1 MESNIV
7 LGILFLL
14 TIIVILI
21 YIKNQNVNLE
31 YFQDPV
37 ANMPTMPNM
46 PNNIPLLPASDIHF
60 ILDNTAS
67 LIETPVFNYK
77 LTIKNSNSNTSNS
90 SVSSMNSTSNSSMG
104 SMNSM
109 NSMGSMNGNTYDTE
123 NTISNGSRQVYLS
136 VFHHKAFTDNYRGLC
151 QYVKISDTPLDETTA
166 IADVASNIK
175 AVSILTS
182 SSINPVRY
190 NLIWT
195 SDINQ
200 DGQIFSVWHP
210 VPPAG
215 AACLGD
221 VIVSGTDTPDLDYI
235 KCIPI
240 TMLKPANVSNGII
253 WSATNDMGRQCFCW
267 GAGNIN
273 QFRCSNI
280 YNQSIPE
287 LATVYNLPPEYLK
300 QNTLLSNAEQ
310 SSKGVKV

>member
-7 LGILFLL
+7 LGILLLL

-31 YFQDPV
+31 YFQGPV
-37 ANMPTMPNM
+37 DNIAIPL
-46 PNNIPLLPASDIHF
+46 NNIALLPASDIHF

-67 LIETPVFNYK
+67 LIETPVLNYK
-77 LTIKNSNSNTSNS
+77 LTINNSNTSNS
-90 SVSSMNSTSNSSMG
+90 SMSNSNSSM
-104 SMNSM
+104 ST
-109 NSMGSMNGNTYDTE
+109 MGNMGNMANMANMANMGNNDTIDNFE

-136 VFHHKAFTDNYRGLC
+136 VFQHKAFTDNYKGLC

-240 TMLKPANVSNGII
+240 TMLTPANISNGII

-287 LATVYNLPPEYLK
+287 LNTVYNLPSEYLK

>member
-7 LGILFLL
+7 LGILLLL

-31 YFQDPV
+31 YFQDPI
-37 ANMPTMPNM
+37 ANIAIPL
-46 PNNIPLLPASDIHF
+46 NNIALLPASDIHF

-67 LIETPVFNYK
+67 LIETPVLNYK
-77 LTIKNSNSNTSNS
+77 LTINNSNTSNS
-90 SVSSMNSTSNSSMG
+90 SMSNSNSSMSSMG
-104 SMNSM
+104 SMG
-109 NSMGSMNGNTYDTE
+109 SMGSMNGNTYDTE

-136 VFHHKAFTDNYRGLC
+136 VFHHKAFTDNYKGLC

-182 SSINPVRY
+182 SSINPVSY

-200 DGQIFSVWHP
+200 DGKIFSVWHP
-210 VPPAG
+210 VPPTG
-215 AACLGD
+215 SACLGD
-221 VIVSGTDTPDLDYI
+221 IIVSGTDTPELDYI

-287 LATVYNLPPEYLK
+287 LNTVYNLPPEYLK

-310 SSKGVKV
+310 TSKGVKI